1 MSIFIRNCK
10 KWDNQFPIG
19 LLNTIQ
25 GKILVTLNHLRL
37 YIFCTILHIV
47 FANCTARF
55 IRDITSP
62 EEKSLKVSA
71 VGDIMVH
78 STQLTSAFD
87 PKCKCYNFHPV
98 FKNVKEYLVSADI
111 AFGNLETT
119 LPGDAKLFAGYPQF
133 GAPDEL
139 AVALKDIGFDILTT
153 SNNHSVDTGRK
164 GIDHTIDTL
173 DQLGIHHLGTYKSV
187 EEFEKNRILQYS
199 KNGINIVF
207 LSYSYSTNG
216 ILVPKEKVV
225 NLIDKV
231 RISEDIQL
239 AKKLHPDVIIV
250 AYHFGT
256 EYARFPDKFQ
266 KEMVDFAF
274 QEGAD
279 IILGGH
285 PHVLQPFEVA
295 WIVDKYGERKQRMVI
310 YSLGNFVSG
319 QIKRYTNGGMIFNFK
334 LTKKVQS
341 GKTQIS
347 IEDVGYTPVF
357 VFVSNE
363 KTGFQ
368 YNLLPV
374 EKFLKNDQ
382 ELKLTPAAYKSM
394 LEFYEDTNSHLQKN
408 SLIVGANQLP

>member
-1 MSIFIRNCK
+1 MPKIKLTFYYLFPFLLFFFSNCS
-10 KWDNQFPIG
+10 
-19 LLNTIQ
+19 T
-25 GKILVTLNHLRL
+25 H
-37 YIFCTILHIV
+37 
-47 FANCTARF
+47 F
-55 IRDITSP
+55 IRDLTTP
-62 EEKSLKVSA
+62 EEKTVQVSA

-87 PKCKCYNFHPV
+87 PKCKCHNFHPV
-98 FKNVKEYLVSADI
+98 FKNIKEYLVSADI

-119 LPGDAKLFAGYPQF
+119 LPGDSKLFAGYPQF

-139 AVALKDIGFDILTT
+139 AHALKDAGFDILTT

-173 DQLGIHHLGTYKSV
+173 DSLGISHLGTYKSI
-187 EEFEKNRILQYS
+187 EEFEKNRILLYT
-199 KNGINIVF
+199 KNGINFAF

-216 ILVPKEKVV
+216 IAIPKDKVV
-225 NLIDKV
+225 NIIDKD
-231 RISEDIQL
+231 RIREDIQL
-239 AKKLHPDVIIV
+239 ARSKKPDVLIV

-285 PHVLQPFEVA
+285 PHVLQPYELD
-295 WIVDKYGERKQRMVI
+295 WIQDKYGERKQRLVI

-334 LTKKVQS
+334 LTKKMQS

-347 IEDVGYTPVF
+347 IQDVGYVPVF
-357 VFVSNE
+357 VYVSND
-363 KTGFQ
+363 KSGYQ
-368 YNLLPV
+368 YNVLPV
-374 EKFLKNDQ
+374 EKYLKNDQ
-382 ELKLTPAAYKSM
+382 EMKLTPMAHRAM

-408 SLIVGANQLP
+408 SLVGANTLP

>member
-1 MSIFIRNCK
+1 MPKIKLTFYYLFPFLLFFFSNCS
-10 KWDNQFPIG
+10 
-19 LLNTIQ
+19 T
-25 GKILVTLNHLRL
+25 H
-37 YIFCTILHIV
+37 
-47 FANCTARF
+47 F
-55 IRDITSP
+55 IRDLTTP
-62 EEKSLKVSA
+62 EEKTVQVSA

-87 PKCKCYNFHPV
+87 PKCKCHNFHPV
-98 FKNVKEYLVSADI
+98 FKNIKEYLVSADI

-119 LPGDAKLFAGYPQF
+119 LPGDSKLFAGYPQF

-139 AVALKDIGFDILTT
+139 AHALKDAGFDILTT

-173 DQLGIHHLGTYKSV
+173 DSLGIRHLGTYKSI
-187 EEFEKNRILQYS
+187 EEFEKNRILLYT
-199 KNGINIVF
+199 KNGINFAF

-216 ILVPKEKVV
+216 IAIPKDKVV
-225 NLIDKV
+225 NIIDKD
-231 RISEDIQL
+231 RIREDIQL
-239 AKKLHPDVIIV
+239 ARSKKPDVLIV

-285 PHVLQPFEVA
+285 PHVLQPYELDL
-295 WIVDKYGERKQRMVI
+295 IQDKYGERKQRLVI

-334 LTKKVQS
+334 LTKKMQT
-341 GKTQIS
+341 GKTEIS
-347 IEDVGYTPVF
+347 IQDVGYVPVF
-357 VFVSNE
+357 VYVSND
-363 KTGFQ
+363 KSGYQ
-368 YNLLPV
+368 YNVLPV
-374 EKFLKNDQ
+374 EKYLKNDQ
-382 ELKLTPAAYKSM
+382 EMKLTPTAYRSM

-408 SLIVGANQLP
+408 SLLGVNALP

>member
-1 MSIFIRNCK
+1 MPKIKHKFYYLFPFLLFFFSNCS
-10 KWDNQFPIG
+10 
-19 LLNTIQ
+19 T
-25 GKILVTLNHLRL
+25 H
-37 YIFCTILHIV
+37 
-47 FANCTARF
+47 F
-55 IRDITSP
+55 IRDLTTP
-62 EEKSLKVSA
+62 EEKTVQVSA

-87 PKCKCYNFHPV
+87 PKCKCHNFHPV
-98 FKNVKEYLVSADI
+98 FKNIKEYLVSADI

-119 LPGDAKLFAGYPQF
+119 LPGDSKLFAGYPQF

-139 AVALKDIGFDILTT
+139 AHALKDAGFDILTT

-173 DQLGIHHLGTYKSV
+173 DSLGISHLGTYKSI
-187 EEFEKNRILQYS
+187 EEFEKNRILLYT
-199 KNGINIVF
+199 KNGINFAF

-216 ILVPKEKVV
+216 IAIPKDKVV
-225 NLIDKV
+225 NIIDKD
-231 RISEDIQL
+231 RIREDIQL
-239 AKKLHPDVIIV
+239 ARSKKPDVLIV

-285 PHVLQPFEVA
+285 PHVLQPYELD
-295 WIVDKYGERKQRMVI
+295 WIQDKYGERKQRLVI

-334 LTKKVQS
+334 LTKKMQS

-347 IEDVGYTPVF
+347 IQDVGYVPVF
-357 VFVSNE
+357 VYVSND
-363 KTGFQ
+363 KSGYQ
-368 YNLLPV
+368 YNVLPV
-374 EKFLKNDQ
+374 EKYLKNDQ
-382 ELKLTPAAYKSM
+382 EMKLTPMAHRAM

-408 SLIVGANQLP
+408 SLVGANTLP

>member
-1 MSIFIRNCK
+1 MPKIKHKFYYLFPFLLFFFSNCS
-10 KWDNQFPIG
+10 
-19 LLNTIQ
+19 T
-25 GKILVTLNHLRL
+25 H
-37 YIFCTILHIV
+37 
-47 FANCTARF
+47 F
-55 IRDITSP
+55 IRDLTTP
-62 EEKSLKVSA
+62 EEKTVQVSA

-87 PKCKCYNFHPV
+87 PKCKCHNFHPV
-98 FKNVKEYLVSADI
+98 FKNIKEYLVSADI

-119 LPGDAKLFAGYPQF
+119 LPGDSKLFAGYPQF

-139 AVALKDIGFDILTT
+139 AHALKDAGFDILTT

-173 DQLGIHHLGTYKSV
+173 DSLGISHLGTYKSI
-187 EEFEKNRILQYS
+187 EEFEKNRILLYT
-199 KNGINIVF
+199 KNGINFAF

-216 ILVPKEKVV
+216 IAIPKDKVV
-225 NLIDKV
+225 NIIDKD
-231 RISEDIQL
+231 RIREDIQL
-239 AKKLHPDVIIV
+239 ARSKKPDVLIV

-285 PHVLQPFEVA
+285 PHVLQPYELD
-295 WIVDKYGERKQRMVI
+295 WIQDKYGERKQRLVI

-334 LTKKVQS
+334 LTKKMQT
-341 GKTQIS
+341 GKTEIS
-347 IEDVGYTPVF
+347 IQDVGYVPVF
-357 VFVSNE
+357 VYVSND
-363 KTGFQ
+363 KSGYQ
-368 YNLLPV
+368 YNVLPV
-374 EKFLKNDQ
+374 EKYLKNDQ
-382 ELKLTPAAYKSM
+382 EMKLTPTAYRSM

-408 SLIVGANQLP
+408 SLLGVNALP

>member
-1 MSIFIRNCK
+1 MPKIKLTFYYLFPFLLFFFSNCS
-10 KWDNQFPIG
+10 
-19 LLNTIQ
+19 T
-25 GKILVTLNHLRL
+25 H
-37 YIFCTILHIV
+37 
-47 FANCTARF
+47 F
-55 IRDITSP
+55 IRDLTTP
-62 EEKSLKVSA
+62 EEKTVQVSA

-87 PKCKCYNFHPV
+87 PKCKCHNFHPV
-98 FKNVKEYLVSADI
+98 FKNIKEYLVSADI

-119 LPGDAKLFAGYPQF
+119 LPGDSKLFAGYPQF

-139 AVALKDIGFDILTT
+139 AHALKDAGFDILTT

-173 DQLGIHHLGTYKSV
+173 DSLGISHLGTYKSI
-187 EEFEKNRILQYS
+187 EEFEKNRILLYT
-199 KNGINIVF
+199 KNGINFAF

-216 ILVPKEKVV
+216 IAIPKDKVV
-225 NLIDKV
+225 NIIDKD
-231 RISEDIQL
+231 RIREDIQL
-239 AKKLHPDVIIV
+239 ARSKKPDVLIV

-285 PHVLQPFEVA
+285 PHVLQPYELD
-295 WIVDKYGERKQRMVI
+295 WIQDKYGERKQRLVI

-334 LTKKVQS
+334 LTKKMQS

-347 IEDVGYTPVF
+347 IQDVGYVPVF
-357 VFVSNE
+357 VYVSND
-363 KTGFQ
+363 KSGYQ
-368 YNLLPV
+368 YNVLPV
-374 EKFLKNDQ
+374 EKYLKNDQ
-382 ELKLTPAAYKSM
+382 EMKLTPTAYRSM

-408 SLIVGANQLP
+408 SLVGANTLP

>member
-1 MSIFIRNCK
+1 MPKIKLKFYYLFPFLLFFFSNCS
-10 KWDNQFPIG
+10 
-19 LLNTIQ
+19 T
-25 GKILVTLNHLRL
+25 H
-37 YIFCTILHIV
+37 
-47 FANCTARF
+47 F
-55 IRDITSP
+55 IRDLTTP
-62 EEKSLKVSA
+62 EEKTVQVSA

-87 PKCKCYNFHPV
+87 PKCKCHNFHPV
-98 FKNVKEYLVSADI
+98 FKNIKEYLVSADI

-119 LPGDAKLFAGYPQF
+119 LPGDSKLFAGYPQF

-139 AVALKDIGFDILTT
+139 AHALKDAGFDILTT

-173 DQLGIHHLGTYKSV
+173 DSLGIRHLGTYKSI
-187 EEFEKNRILQYS
+187 EEFEKNRILLYT
-199 KNGINIVF
+199 KNGINFAF

-216 ILVPKEKVV
+216 IAIPKDKVV
-225 NLIDKV
+225 NIIDKD
-231 RISEDIQL
+231 RIREDIQL
-239 AKKLHPDVIIV
+239 ARSKKPDVLIV

-285 PHVLQPFEVA
+285 PHVLQPYELDL
-295 WIVDKYGERKQRMVI
+295 IQDKYGERKQRLVI

-334 LTKKVQS
+334 LTKKMQT
-341 GKTQIS
+341 GKTEIS
-347 IEDVGYTPVF
+347 IQDVGYVPVF
-357 VFVSNE
+357 VYVSND
-363 KTGFQ
+363 KSGYQ
-368 YNLLPV
+368 YNVLPV
-374 EKFLKNDQ
+374 EKYLKNDQ
-382 ELKLTPAAYKSM
+382 EMKLTPTAYRSM
-394 LEFYEDTNSHLQKN
+394 IEFYEDTNSHLQKN
-408 SLIVGANQLP
+408 SLLGVNALP

>member
-1 MSIFIRNCK
+1 MPKIKLKFYYLFPFLLFFFSNCS
-10 KWDNQFPIG
+10 
-19 LLNTIQ
+19 T
-25 GKILVTLNHLRL
+25 H
-37 YIFCTILHIV
+37 
-47 FANCTARF
+47 F
-55 IRDITSP
+55 IRDLTTP
-62 EEKSLKVSA
+62 EEKTVQVSA

-87 PKCKCYNFHPV
+87 PKCKCHNFHPV
-98 FKNVKEYLVSADI
+98 FKNIKEYLVSADI

-119 LPGDAKLFAGYPQF
+119 LPGDSKLFAGYPQF

-139 AVALKDIGFDILTT
+139 AHALKDAGFDILTT

-173 DQLGIHHLGTYKSV
+173 DSLGIRHLGTYKSI
-187 EEFEKNRILQYS
+187 EEFEKNRILLYT
-199 KNGINIVF
+199 KNGINFAF

-216 ILVPKEKVV
+216 IAIPKDKVV
-225 NLIDKV
+225 NIIDKD
-231 RISEDIQL
+231 RIREDIQL
-239 AKKLHPDVIIV
+239 ARSKKPDVLIV

-285 PHVLQPFEVA
+285 PHVLQPYELDL
-295 WIVDKYGERKQRMVI
+295 IQDKYGERKQRLVI

-334 LTKKVQS
+334 LTKKMQT
-341 GKTQIS
+341 GKTEIS
-347 IEDVGYTPVF
+347 IQDVGYVPVF
-357 VFVSNE
+357 VYVSND
-363 KTGFQ
+363 KSGYQ
-368 YNLLPV
+368 YNVLPV
-374 EKFLKNDQ
+374 EKYLKNDQ
-382 ELKLTPAAYKSM
+382 EMKLTPTAYRSM

-408 SLIVGANQLP
+408 SLLGVNALP

>member
-1 MSIFIRNCK
+1 MPKIKLKFYYLFPFLLFFFSNCS
-10 KWDNQFPIG
+10 
-19 LLNTIQ
+19 T
-25 GKILVTLNHLRL
+25 H
-37 YIFCTILHIV
+37 
-47 FANCTARF
+47 F
-55 IRDITSP
+55 IRDLTTP
-62 EEKSLKVSA
+62 EEKTVQVSA

-87 PKCKCYNFHPV
+87 PKCKCHNFHPV
-98 FKNVKEYLVSADI
+98 FKNIKEYLVSADI

-119 LPGDAKLFAGYPQF
+119 LPGDSKLFAGYPQF

-139 AVALKDIGFDILTT
+139 AHALKDAGFDILTT

-173 DQLGIHHLGTYKSV
+173 DSLGIRHLGTYKSI
-187 EEFEKNRILQYS
+187 EEFEKNRILLYT
-199 KNGINIVF
+199 KNGINFAF

-216 ILVPKEKVV
+216 IAIPKDKVV
-225 NLIDKV
+225 NIIDKD
-231 RISEDIQL
+231 RIREDIQL
-239 AKKLHPDVIIV
+239 ARSKKPDVLIV

-285 PHVLQPFEVA
+285 PHVLQPYELD
-295 WIVDKYGERKQRMVI
+295 WIQDKYGERKQRLVI

-334 LTKKVQS
+334 LTKKMQT
-341 GKTQIS
+341 GKTEIS
-347 IEDVGYTPVF
+347 IQDVGYVPVF
-357 VFVSNE
+357 VYVSND
-363 KTGFQ
+363 KSGYQ
-368 YNLLPV
+368 YNVLPV
-374 EKFLKNDQ
+374 EKYLKNDQ
-382 ELKLTPAAYKSM
+382 EMKLTPTAYRSM

-408 SLIVGANQLP
+408 SLLGVNALP

>member
-1 MSIFIRNCK
+1 MPKIKLKFYYLFPFLLFFFSNCS
-10 KWDNQFPIG
+10 
-19 LLNTIQ
+19 T
-25 GKILVTLNHLRL
+25 H
-37 YIFCTILHIV
+37 
-47 FANCTARF
+47 F
-55 IRDITSP
+55 IRDLTTP
-62 EEKSLKVSA
+62 EEKTVQVSA

-87 PKCKCYNFHPV
+87 PKCKCHNFHPV
-98 FKNVKEYLVSADI
+98 FKNIKEYLVSADI

-119 LPGDAKLFAGYPQF
+119 LPGDSKLFAGYPQF

-139 AVALKDIGFDILTT
+139 AHALKDAGFDILTT

-173 DQLGIHHLGTYKSV
+173 DSLGISHLGTYKSI
-187 EEFEKNRILQYS
+187 EEFEKNRILLYT
-199 KNGINIVF
+199 KNGINFAF

-216 ILVPKEKVV
+216 IAIPKDKVV
-225 NLIDKV
+225 NIIDKD
-231 RISEDIQL
+231 RIREDIQL
-239 AKKLHPDVIIV
+239 ARSKKPDVLIV

-285 PHVLQPFEVA
+285 PHVLQPYELDL
-295 WIVDKYGERKQRMVI
+295 IQDKYGERKQRLVI

-334 LTKKVQS
+334 LTKKMQT
-341 GKTQIS
+341 GKTEIS
-347 IEDVGYTPVF
+347 IQDVGYVPVF
-357 VFVSNE
+357 VYVSND
-363 KTGFQ
+363 KSGYQ
-368 YNLLPV
+368 YNVLPV
-374 EKFLKNDQ
+374 EKYLKNDQ
-382 ELKLTPAAYKSM
+382 EMKLTPTAYRSM

-408 SLIVGANQLP
+408 SLLGVNALP

>member
-1 MSIFIRNCK
+1 MPKIKLTFYYLFPFLLFFFSNCS
-10 KWDNQFPIG
+10 
-19 LLNTIQ
+19 T
-25 GKILVTLNHLRL
+25 H
-37 YIFCTILHIV
+37 
-47 FANCTARF
+47 F
-55 IRDITSP
+55 IRDLTTP
-62 EEKSLKVSA
+62 EEKTVQVSA

-87 PKCKCYNFHPV
+87 PKCKCHNFHPV
-98 FKNVKEYLVSADI
+98 FKNIKEYLVSADI

-119 LPGDAKLFAGYPQF
+119 LPGDSKLFAGYPQF

-139 AVALKDIGFDILTT
+139 AHALKDAGFDILTT

-173 DQLGIHHLGTYKSV
+173 DSLGISHLGTYKSI
-187 EEFEKNRILQYS
+187 EEFEKNRILLYT
-199 KNGINIVF
+199 KNGINFAF

-216 ILVPKEKVV
+216 IAIPKDKVV
-225 NLIDKV
+225 NIIDKD
-231 RISEDIQL
+231 RIREDIQL
-239 AKKLHPDVIIV
+239 ARSKKPDVLIV

-285 PHVLQPFEVA
+285 PHVLQPYELDL
-295 WIVDKYGERKQRMVI
+295 IQDKYGERKQRLVI

-334 LTKKVQS
+334 LTKKMQT
-341 GKTQIS
+341 GKTEIS
-347 IEDVGYTPVF
+347 IQDVGYVPVF
-357 VFVSNE
+357 VYVSND
-363 KTGFQ
+363 KSGYQ
-368 YNLLPV
+368 YNVLPV
-374 EKFLKNDQ
+374 EKYLKNDQ
-382 ELKLTPAAYKSM
+382 EMKLTPTAYRSM

-408 SLIVGANQLP
+408 SLLGVNALP

>member
-1 MSIFIRNCK
+1 MPKIKHKFYYLFPFLLFFFSNCS
-10 KWDNQFPIG
+10 
-19 LLNTIQ
+19 T
-25 GKILVTLNHLRL
+25 H
-37 YIFCTILHIV
+37 
-47 FANCTARF
+47 F
-55 IRDITSP
+55 IRDLTTP
-62 EEKSLKVSA
+62 EEKTVQVSA

-87 PKCKCYNFHPV
+87 PKCKCHNFHPV
-98 FKNVKEYLVSADI
+98 FKNIKEYLVSADI

-119 LPGDAKLFAGYPQF
+119 LPGDSKLFAGYPQF

-139 AVALKDIGFDILTT
+139 AHALKDAGFDILTT

-173 DQLGIHHLGTYKSV
+173 DSLGIRHLGTYKSI
-187 EEFEKNRILQYS
+187 EEFEKNRILLYT
-199 KNGINIVF
+199 KNGINFAF

-216 ILVPKEKVV
+216 IAIPKDKVV
-225 NLIDKV
+225 NIIDKD
-231 RISEDIQL
+231 RIREDIQL
-239 AKKLHPDVIIV
+239 ARSKKPDVLIV

-285 PHVLQPFEVA
+285 PHVLQPYELDL
-295 WIVDKYGERKQRMVI
+295 IQDKYGERKQRLVI

-334 LTKKVQS
+334 LTKKMQT
-341 GKTQIS
+341 GKTEIS
-347 IEDVGYTPVF
+347 IQDVGYVPVF
-357 VFVSNE
+357 VYVSND
-363 KTGFQ
+363 KSGYQ
-368 YNLLPV
+368 YNVLPV
-374 EKFLKNDQ
+374 EKYLKNDQ
-382 ELKLTPAAYKSM
+382 EMKLTPTAYRSM

-408 SLIVGANQLP
+408 SLLGVNALP

>member
-1 MSIFIRNCK
+1 MPKIKLKFYYLFPFLLFFFSNCS
-10 KWDNQFPIG
+10 
-19 LLNTIQ
+19 T
-25 GKILVTLNHLRL
+25 H
-37 YIFCTILHIV
+37 
-47 FANCTARF
+47 F
-55 IRDITSP
+55 IRDLTTP
-62 EEKSLKVSA
+62 EEKTVQVSA

-87 PKCKCYNFHPV
+87 PKCKCHNFHPV
-98 FKNVKEYLVSADI
+98 FKNIKEYLVSADI

-119 LPGDAKLFAGYPQF
+119 LPGDSKLFAGYPQF
-133 GAPDEL
+133 GAPDEV
-139 AVALKDIGFDILTT
+139 AHALKDAGFDILTT

-173 DQLGIHHLGTYKSV
+173 DSLGIRHLGTYKSI
-187 EEFEKNRILQYS
+187 EEFEKNRILLYT
-199 KNGINIVF
+199 KNGINFAF

-216 ILVPKEKVV
+216 IAIPKDKVV
-225 NLIDKV
+225 NIIDKD
-231 RISEDIQL
+231 RIREDIQL
-239 AKKLHPDVIIV
+239 ARSKKPDVLIV

-285 PHVLQPFEVA
+285 PHVLQPYELD
-295 WIVDKYGERKQRMVI
+295 WIQDKYGERKQRLVI

-334 LTKKVQS
+334 LTKKMQS

-347 IEDVGYTPVF
+347 IQDVGYVPVF
-357 VFVSNE
+357 VYVSND
-363 KTGFQ
+363 KSGYQ
-368 YNLLPV
+368 YNVLPV
-374 EKFLKNDQ
+374 EKYLKNDQ
-382 ELKLTPAAYKSM
+382 EMKLTPTAYRSM

-408 SLIVGANQLP
+408 SLLGVNALP

>member
-1 MSIFIRNCK
+1 MPKIKLTFYYLFPFLLFFFSNCS
-10 KWDNQFPIG
+10 
-19 LLNTIQ
+19 T
-25 GKILVTLNHLRL
+25 H
-37 YIFCTILHIV
+37 
-47 FANCTARF
+47 F
-55 IRDITSP
+55 IRDLTTP
-62 EEKSLKVSA
+62 EEKTVQVSA

-87 PKCKCYNFHPV
+87 PKCKCHNFHPV
-98 FKNVKEYLVSADI
+98 FKNIKEYLVSADI

-119 LPGDAKLFAGYPQF
+119 LPGDSKLFAGYPQF

-139 AVALKDIGFDILTT
+139 AHALKDAGFDILTT

-173 DQLGIHHLGTYKSV
+173 DSLGIRHLGTYKSI
-187 EEFEKNRILQYS
+187 EEFEKNRILLYT
-199 KNGINIVF
+199 KNGINFAF

-216 ILVPKEKVV
+216 IAIPKDKVV
-225 NLIDKV
+225 NIIDKD
-231 RISEDIQL
+231 RIREDIQL
-239 AKKLHPDVIIV
+239 ARSKKPDVLIV

-285 PHVLQPFEVA
+285 PHVLQPYELD
-295 WIVDKYGERKQRMVI
+295 WIQDKYGERKQRLVI

-334 LTKKVQS
+334 LTKKMQS

-347 IEDVGYTPVF
+347 IQDVGYVPVF
-357 VFVSNE
+357 VYVSND
-363 KTGFQ
+363 KSGYQ
-368 YNLLPV
+368 YNVLPV
-374 EKFLKNDQ
+374 EKYLKNDQ
-382 ELKLTPAAYKSM
+382 EMKLTPMAHRAM

-408 SLIVGANQLP
+408 SLVGANTLP

>member
-1 MSIFIRNCK
+1 MPKIKLTFYYLFPFLLFFFSNCS
-10 KWDNQFPIG
+10 
-19 LLNTIQ
+19 T
-25 GKILVTLNHLRL
+25 H
-37 YIFCTILHIV
+37 
-47 FANCTARF
+47 F
-55 IRDITSP
+55 IRDLTTP
-62 EEKSLKVSA
+62 EEKTVQVSA

-87 PKCKCYNFHPV
+87 PKCKCHNFHPV
-98 FKNVKEYLVSADI
+98 FKNIKEYLVSADI

-119 LPGDAKLFAGYPQF
+119 LPGDSKLFAGYPQF

-139 AVALKDIGFDILTT
+139 AQALKDAGFDILTT

-173 DQLGIHHLGTYKSV
+173 DSLGISHLGTYKSI
-187 EEFEKNRILQYS
+187 EEFEKNRILLYT
-199 KNGINIVF
+199 KNGINFAF

-216 ILVPKEKVV
+216 IAIPKDKVV
-225 NLIDKV
+225 NIIDKD
-231 RISEDIQL
+231 RIREDIQL
-239 AKKLHPDVIIV
+239 ARSKKPDVLIV

-285 PHVLQPFEVA
+285 PHVLQPYELD
-295 WIVDKYGERKQRMVI
+295 WIQDKYGERKQRLVI

-334 LTKKVQS
+334 LTKKILS
-341 GKTQIS
+341 GKTEIS
-347 IEDVGYTPVF
+347 IKDVGYVPVF
-357 VFVSNE
+357 VYVSND
-363 KTGFQ
+363 KSGYQ
-368 YNLLPV
+368 YNVLPI
-374 EKFLKNDQ
+374 EKYLKNDQ
-382 ELKLTPAAYKSM
+382 EMKLTPMAHRAM

-408 SLIVGANQLP
+408 SLVGVNALP

>member
-1 MSIFIRNCK
+1 MPKIKHKFYYLFPFLLFFFSNCS
-10 KWDNQFPIG
+10 
-19 LLNTIQ
+19 T
-25 GKILVTLNHLRL
+25 H
-37 YIFCTILHIV
+37 
-47 FANCTARF
+47 F
-55 IRDITSP
+55 IRDLTTP
-62 EEKSLKVSA
+62 EEKTVQVSA

-87 PKCKCYNFHPV
+87 PKCKCHNFHPV
-98 FKNVKEYLVSADI
+98 FKNIKEYLVSADI

-119 LPGDAKLFAGYPQF
+119 LPGDSKLFAGYPQF

-139 AVALKDIGFDILTT
+139 AHALKDAGFDILTT

-173 DQLGIHHLGTYKSV
+173 DSLGIRHLGTYKSI
-187 EEFEKNRILQYS
+187 EEFEKNRILLYT
-199 KNGINIVF
+199 KNGINFAF

-216 ILVPKEKVV
+216 IAIPKDKVV
-225 NLIDKV
+225 NIIDKD
-231 RISEDIQL
+231 RIREDIQL
-239 AKKLHPDVIIV
+239 ARSKKPDVLIV

-285 PHVLQPFEVA
+285 PHVLQPYELDL
-295 WIVDKYGERKQRMVI
+295 IQDKYGERKQRLVI

-334 LTKKVQS
+334 LTKKMQT
-341 GKTQIS
+341 GKTEIS
-347 IEDVGYTPVF
+347 IQDVGYVPVF
-357 VFVSNE
+357 VYVSND
-363 KTGFQ
+363 KSGYQ
-368 YNLLPV
+368 YNVLPV
-374 EKFLKNDQ
+374 EKYLKNDQ
-382 ELKLTPAAYKSM
+382 EMKLTPTAYRSM
-394 LEFYEDTNSHLQKN
+394 IEFYEDTNSHLQKN
-408 SLIVGANQLP
+408 SLLGVNALP

>member
-1 MSIFIRNCK
+1 MPKIKLTFYYLFPFLLFFFSNCS
-10 KWDNQFPIG
+10 
-19 LLNTIQ
+19 T
-25 GKILVTLNHLRL
+25 H
-37 YIFCTILHIV
+37 
-47 FANCTARF
+47 F
-55 IRDITSP
+55 IRDLTTP
-62 EEKSLKVSA
+62 EEKTVQVSA

-87 PKCKCYNFHPV
+87 PKCKCHNFHPV
-98 FKNVKEYLVSADI
+98 FKNIKEYLVSADI

-119 LPGDAKLFAGYPQF
+119 LPGDSKLFAGYPQF

-139 AVALKDIGFDILTT
+139 AHALKDTGFDILTT

-173 DQLGIHHLGTYKSV
+173 DSLGIRHLGTYKSI
-187 EEFEKNRILQYS
+187 EEFEKNRILLYT
-199 KNGINIVF
+199 KNGINFAF

-216 ILVPKEKVV
+216 IAIPKDKVV
-225 NLIDKV
+225 NIIDKD
-231 RISEDIQL
+231 RIREDIQL
-239 AKKLHPDVIIV
+239 ARSKKPDVLIV

-285 PHVLQPFEVA
+285 PHVLQPYELD
-295 WIVDKYGERKQRMVI
+295 WIQDKYGERKQRLVI

-334 LTKKVQS
+334 LTKKIES
-341 GKTQIS
+341 GKTEIS
-347 IEDVGYTPVF
+347 IKDVGYVPVF
-357 VFVSNE
+357 VYVSND
-363 KTGFQ
+363 KSGYQ
-368 YNLLPV
+368 YNVLPV
-374 EKFLKNDQ
+374 EKYLKNDQ
-382 ELKLTPAAYKSM
+382 EMKLTPMAYRSM

-408 SLIVGANQLP
+408 SLLGANTLP

>member
-1 MSIFIRNCK
+1 MPKIKHKFYYLFPFLLFFFSNCS
-10 KWDNQFPIG
+10 
-19 LLNTIQ
+19 T
-25 GKILVTLNHLRL
+25 H
-37 YIFCTILHIV
+37 
-47 FANCTARF
+47 F
-55 IRDITSP
+55 IRDLTTP
-62 EEKSLKVSA
+62 EEKTVQVSA

-87 PKCKCYNFHPV
+87 PKCKCHNFHPV
-98 FKNVKEYLVSADI
+98 FKNIKEYLVSADI

-119 LPGDAKLFAGYPQF
+119 LPGDSKLFAGYPQF

-139 AVALKDIGFDILTT
+139 AHALKDAGFDILTT

-173 DQLGIHHLGTYKSV
+173 DSLGIRHLGTYKSI
-187 EEFEKNRILQYS
+187 EEFEKNRILLYT
-199 KNGINIVF
+199 KNGINFAF

-216 ILVPKEKVV
+216 IAIPKDKVV
-225 NLIDKV
+225 NIIDKD
-231 RISEDIQL
+231 RIREDIQL
-239 AKKLHPDVIIV
+239 ARSKKPDVLIV

-285 PHVLQPFEVA
+285 PHVLQPYELD
-295 WIVDKYGERKQRMVI
+295 WIQDKYGERKQRLVI

-334 LTKKVQS
+334 LTKKIQS

-347 IEDVGYTPVF
+347 IQDVGYVPVF
-357 VFVSNE
+357 VYVSND
-363 KTGFQ
+363 KSGYQ
-368 YNLLPV
+368 YNVLPV
-374 EKFLKNDQ
+374 EKYLKNDQ
-382 ELKLTPAAYKSM
+382 EMKLTPMAHRAM

-408 SLIVGANQLP
+408 SLVGANTLP

>member
-1 MSIFIRNCK
+1 MPKIKLTFYYLFPFLLFFFSNCS
-10 KWDNQFPIG
+10 
-19 LLNTIQ
+19 T
-25 GKILVTLNHLRL
+25 H
-37 YIFCTILHIV
+37 
-47 FANCTARF
+47 F
-55 IRDITSP
+55 IRDLTTP
-62 EEKSLKVSA
+62 EEKTVQVSA

-87 PKCKCYNFHPV
+87 PKCKCHNFHPV
-98 FKNVKEYLVSADI
+98 FKNIKEYLVSADI

-119 LPGDAKLFAGYPQF
+119 LPGDSKLFAGYPQF

-139 AVALKDIGFDILTT
+139 AHALKDAGFDILTT

-173 DQLGIHHLGTYKSV
+173 DSLGISHLGTYKSI
-187 EEFEKNRILQYS
+187 EEFEKNRILLYT
-199 KNGINIVF
+199 KNGINFAF

-216 ILVPKEKVV
+216 IAIPKDKVV
-225 NLIDKV
+225 NIIDKD
-231 RISEDIQL
+231 RIREDIQL
-239 AKKLHPDVIIV
+239 ARSKKPDVLIV

-285 PHVLQPFEVA
+285 PHVLQPYELDL
-295 WIVDKYGERKQRMVI
+295 IQDKYGERKQRLVI

-334 LTKKVQS
+334 LTKKMQS

-347 IEDVGYTPVF
+347 IQDVGYVPVF
-357 VFVSNE
+357 VYVSND
-363 KTGFQ
+363 KSGYQ
-368 YNLLPV
+368 YNVLPV
-374 EKFLKNDQ
+374 EKYLKNDQ
-382 ELKLTPAAYKSM
+382 EMKLTPMAHRAM

-408 SLIVGANQLP
+408 SLVGANTLP

>member
-1 MSIFIRNCK
+1 MPKIKLKFYYLFPFLLFFFSNCS
-10 KWDNQFPIG
+10 
-19 LLNTIQ
+19 T
-25 GKILVTLNHLRL
+25 H
-37 YIFCTILHIV
+37 
-47 FANCTARF
+47 F
-55 IRDITSP
+55 IRDLTTP
-62 EEKSLKVSA
+62 EEKTVQVSA

-87 PKCKCYNFHPV
+87 PKCKCHNFHPV
-98 FKNVKEYLVSADI
+98 FKNIKEYLVSADI

-119 LPGDAKLFAGYPQF
+119 LPGDSKLFAGYPQF

-139 AVALKDIGFDILTT
+139 AHALKDAGFDILTT

-173 DQLGIHHLGTYKSV
+173 DSLGISHLGTYKSI
-187 EEFEKNRILQYS
+187 EEFEKNRILLYT
-199 KNGINIVF
+199 KNGINFAF

-216 ILVPKEKVV
+216 IAIPKDKVV
-225 NLIDKV
+225 NIIDKD
-231 RISEDIQL
+231 RIREDIQL
-239 AKKLHPDVIIV
+239 ARSKKPDVLIV

-285 PHVLQPFEVA
+285 PHVLQPYELD
-295 WIVDKYGERKQRMVI
+295 WIQDKYGERKQRLVI

-334 LTKKVQS
+334 LTKKMQS

-347 IEDVGYTPVF
+347 IQDVGYVPVF
-357 VFVSNE
+357 VYVSND
-363 KTGFQ
+363 KSGYQ
-368 YNLLPV
+368 YNVLPV
-374 EKFLKNDQ
+374 EKYLKNDQ
-382 ELKLTPAAYKSM
+382 EMKLTPMAHRAM

-408 SLIVGANQLP
+408 SLVGANTLP

>member
-1 MSIFIRNCK
+1 MPKIKLTFYYLFPFLLFFFSNCS
-10 KWDNQFPIG
+10 
-19 LLNTIQ
+19 T
-25 GKILVTLNHLRL
+25 H
-37 YIFCTILHIV
+37 
-47 FANCTARF
+47 F
-55 IRDITSP
+55 IRDLTTP
-62 EEKSLKVSA
+62 EEKTVQVSA

-87 PKCKCYNFHPV
+87 PKCKCHNFHPV
-98 FKNVKEYLVSADI
+98 FKNIKEYLVSADI

-119 LPGDAKLFAGYPQF
+119 LPGDSKLFAGYPQF

-139 AVALKDIGFDILTT
+139 AHALKDAGFDILTT

-173 DQLGIHHLGTYKSV
+173 DSLGISHLGTYKSI
-187 EEFEKNRILQYS
+187 EEFEKNRILLYT
-199 KNGINIVF
+199 KNGINFAF

-216 ILVPKEKVV
+216 IAIPKDKVV
-225 NLIDKV
+225 NIIDKD
-231 RISEDIQL
+231 RIREDIQL
-239 AKKLHPDVIIV
+239 ARSKKPDVLIV

-285 PHVLQPFEVA
+285 PHVLQPYELD
-295 WIVDKYGERKQRMVI
+295 WIQDKYGERKQRLVI

-334 LTKKVQS
+334 LTKKMQS

-347 IEDVGYTPVF
+347 IQDVGYVPVF
-357 VFVSNE
+357 VYVSND
-363 KTGFQ
+363 KSGYQ
-368 YNLLPV
+368 YNVLPV
-374 EKFLKNDQ
+374 EKYLKNDQ
-382 ELKLTPAAYKSM
+382 EMKLTPTAYRSM

-408 SLIVGANQLP
+408 SLLGVNALP

>member
-1 MSIFIRNCK
+1 MPKIKHKFYYLFPFLLFFFSNCS
-10 KWDNQFPIG
+10 
-19 LLNTIQ
+19 T
-25 GKILVTLNHLRL
+25 H
-37 YIFCTILHIV
+37 
-47 FANCTARF
+47 F
-55 IRDITSP
+55 IRDLTTP
-62 EEKSLKVSA
+62 EEKTVQVSA

-87 PKCKCYNFHPV
+87 PKCKCHNFHPV
-98 FKNVKEYLVSADI
+98 FKNIKEYLVSADI

-119 LPGDAKLFAGYPQF
+119 LPGDSKLFAGYPQF

-139 AVALKDIGFDILTT
+139 AHALKDAGFDILTT

-173 DQLGIHHLGTYKSV
+173 DSLGISHLGTYKSI
-187 EEFEKNRILQYS
+187 EEFEKNRILLYT
-199 KNGINIVF
+199 KNGINFAF

-216 ILVPKEKVV
+216 IAIPKDKVV
-225 NLIDKV
+225 NIIDKD
-231 RISEDIQL
+231 RIREDIQL
-239 AKKLHPDVIIV
+239 ACSKKPDVLIV

-285 PHVLQPFEVA
+285 PHVLQPYELDL
-295 WIVDKYGERKQRMVI
+295 IQDKYGERKQRLVI

-334 LTKKVQS
+334 LTKKMQT
-341 GKTQIS
+341 GKTEIS
-347 IEDVGYTPVF
+347 IQDVGYVPVF
-357 VFVSNE
+357 VYVSND
-363 KTGFQ
+363 KSGYQ
-368 YNLLPV
+368 YNVLPV
-374 EKFLKNDQ
+374 EKYLKNDQ
-382 ELKLTPAAYKSM
+382 EMKLTPTAYRSM

-408 SLIVGANQLP
+408 SLLGVNALP

>member
-1 MSIFIRNCK
+1 MTK
-10 KWDNQFPIG
+10 NQFK
-19 LLNTIQ
+19 LF
-25 GKILVTLNHLRL
+25 
-37 YIFCTILHIV
+37 IFCAVLPIV
-47 FANCTARF
+47 FANCTRHF
-55 IRDITSP
+55 LRDLTAP
-62 EEKSLKVSA
+62 EEKTIQISA

-78 STQLTSAFD
+78 STQLTSAYD
-87 PKCKCYNFHPV
+87 AKCKCHNFHPV
-98 FKNVKEYLVSADI
+98 FKNVKEYLVGSDI

-119 LPGDAKLFAGYPQF
+119 LPGDSKLFAGYPQF

-139 AVALKDIGFDILTT
+139 VHALKGIGFDILTT

-173 DQLGIHHLGTYKSV
+173 DQFGIRHLGTYKSQ
-187 EEFEKNRILQYS
+187 EEFEKNRILLYNV
-199 KNGINIVF
+199 KGFNIAF
-207 LSYSYSTNG
+207 LSYTYSTNG
-216 ILVPKEKVV
+216 IQIPKDKVV
-225 NLIDKV
+225 NLIDKE
-231 RISEDIQL
+231 RISQDIQL
-239 AKKLHPDVIIV
+239 ARKQNPDLVIV

-285 PHVLQPFEVA
+285 PHVLQPYEID
-295 WIVDKYGERKQRMVI
+295 WIQDKYGERKQRMVI

-334 LTKKVQS
+334 LTKKIQN
-341 GKTQIS
+341 GKAQIS
-347 IEDVGYTPVF
+347 IQDVGYVPVF
-357 VFVSNE
+357 VYVSNE

-382 ELKLTPAAYKSM
+382 YLKLTPTAHRSM

-408 SLIVGANQLP
+408 SLVGVNALP

>member
-1 MSIFIRNCK
+1 MPKIKHNFYYLFPFLLFFFSNCS
-10 KWDNQFPIG
+10 
-19 LLNTIQ
+19 T
-25 GKILVTLNHLRL
+25 H
-37 YIFCTILHIV
+37 
-47 FANCTARF
+47 F
-55 IRDITSP
+55 IRDLTTP
-62 EEKSLKVSA
+62 EEKTVQVSA

-87 PKCKCYNFHPV
+87 PKCKCHNFHPV
-98 FKNVKEYLVSADI
+98 FKNIKEYLVSADI

-119 LPGDAKLFAGYPQF
+119 LPGDSKLFAGYPQF

-139 AVALKDIGFDILTT
+139 AHALKDAGFDILTT

-173 DQLGIHHLGTYKSV
+173 DSLGIRHLGTYKSI
-187 EEFEKNRILQYS
+187 EEFEKNRILLYT
-199 KNGINIVF
+199 KNGINFAF

-216 ILVPKEKVV
+216 IAIPKDKVV
-225 NLIDKV
+225 NIIDKD
-231 RISEDIQL
+231 RIREDIQL
-239 AKKLHPDVIIV
+239 ARSKKPDVLIV

-285 PHVLQPFEVA
+285 PHVLQPYELD
-295 WIVDKYGERKQRMVI
+295 WIQDKYGERKQRLVI

-334 LTKKVQS
+334 LTKKMQS

-347 IEDVGYTPVF
+347 IQDVGYVPVF
-357 VFVSNE
+357 VYVSND
-363 KTGFQ
+363 KSGYQ
-368 YNLLPV
+368 YNVLPV
-374 EKFLKNDQ
+374 EKYLKNDQ
-382 ELKLTPAAYKSM
+382 EMKLTPMAHRAM

-408 SLIVGANQLP
+408 SLVGANTLP

>member
-1 MSIFIRNCK
+1 MPKIKLKFYYLFPFLLFFFSNCS
-10 KWDNQFPIG
+10 
-19 LLNTIQ
+19 T
-25 GKILVTLNHLRL
+25 H
-37 YIFCTILHIV
+37 
-47 FANCTARF
+47 F
-55 IRDITSP
+55 IRDLTTP
-62 EEKSLKVSA
+62 EEKTVQVSA

-87 PKCKCYNFHPV
+87 PKCKCHNFHPV
-98 FKNVKEYLVSADI
+98 FKNIKEYLVSADI

-119 LPGDAKLFAGYPQF
+119 LPGDSKLFAGYPQF

-139 AVALKDIGFDILTT
+139 AHALKDAGFDILTT

-173 DQLGIHHLGTYKSV
+173 DSLGIRHLGTYKSI
-187 EEFEKNRILQYS
+187 EEFEKNRILLYT
-199 KNGINIVF
+199 KNGINFAF

-216 ILVPKEKVV
+216 IAIPKAKVV
-225 NLIDKV
+225 NIIDKD
-231 RISEDIQL
+231 RIREDIQL
-239 AKKLHPDVIIV
+239 ARSKKPDVLIV

-285 PHVLQPFEVA
+285 PHVLQPYELDL
-295 WIVDKYGERKQRMVI
+295 IQDKYGERKQRLVI

-334 LTKKVQS
+334 LTKKMQT
-341 GKTQIS
+341 GKTEIS
-347 IEDVGYTPVF
+347 IQDVGYVPVF
-357 VFVSNE
+357 VYVSND
-363 KTGFQ
+363 KSGYQ
-368 YNLLPV
+368 YNVLPV
-374 EKFLKNDQ
+374 EKYLKNDQ
-382 ELKLTPAAYKSM
+382 EMKLTPTAYRSM

-408 SLIVGANQLP
+408 SLLGVNALP

>member
-1 MSIFIRNCK
+1 MPKIKHKFYYLFPFLLFFFSNCS
-10 KWDNQFPIG
+10 
-19 LLNTIQ
+19 T
-25 GKILVTLNHLRL
+25 H
-37 YIFCTILHIV
+37 
-47 FANCTARF
+47 F
-55 IRDITSP
+55 IRDLTTP
-62 EEKSLKVSA
+62 EEKTVQVSA

-87 PKCKCYNFHPV
+87 PKCKCHNFHPV
-98 FKNVKEYLVSADI
+98 FKNIKEYLVSADI

-119 LPGDAKLFAGYPQF
+119 LPGDSKLFAGYPQF

-139 AVALKDIGFDILTT
+139 AHALKDAGFDILTT

-173 DQLGIHHLGTYKSV
+173 DSLGIRHLGTYKSI
-187 EEFEKNRILQYS
+187 EEFEKNRILLYT
-199 KNGINIVF
+199 KNGINFAF

-216 ILVPKEKVV
+216 IAIPKDKVV
-225 NLIDKV
+225 NIIDKD
-231 RISEDIQL
+231 RIREDIQL
-239 AKKLHPDVIIV
+239 ARSKKPDVLIV

-285 PHVLQPFEVA
+285 PHVLQPYELD
-295 WIVDKYGERKQRMVI
+295 WIQDKYGERKQRLVI

-334 LTKKVQS
+334 LTKKMQT
-341 GKTQIS
+341 GKTEIS
-347 IEDVGYTPVF
+347 IQDVGYVPVF
-357 VFVSNE
+357 VYVSND
-363 KTGFQ
+363 KSGYQ
-368 YNLLPV
+368 YNVLPV
-374 EKFLKNDQ
+374 EKYLKNDQ
-382 ELKLTPAAYKSM
+382 EMKLTPMAHRAM

-408 SLIVGANQLP
+408 SLVGANTLP

>member
-1 MSIFIRNCK
+1 MPKIKLTFYYLFPFLLFFFSNCS
-10 KWDNQFPIG
+10 
-19 LLNTIQ
+19 T
-25 GKILVTLNHLRL
+25 H
-37 YIFCTILHIV
+37 
-47 FANCTARF
+47 F
-55 IRDITSP
+55 IRDLTTP
-62 EEKSLKVSA
+62 EEKTVQVSA

-87 PKCKCYNFHPV
+87 PKCKCHNFHPV
-98 FKNVKEYLVSADI
+98 FKNIKEYLVSADI

-119 LPGDAKLFAGYPQF
+119 LPGDSKLFAGYPQF

-139 AVALKDIGFDILTT
+139 AHALKDAGFDILTT

-173 DQLGIHHLGTYKSV
+173 DSLGIRHLGTYKSI
-187 EEFEKNRILQYS
+187 EEFEKNRILLYT
-199 KNGINIVF
+199 KNGINFAF

-216 ILVPKEKVV
+216 IAIPKDKVV
-225 NLIDKV
+225 NIIDKD
-231 RISEDIQL
+231 RIREDIQL
-239 AKKLHPDVIIV
+239 ARSKKPDVLIV

-285 PHVLQPFEVA
+285 PHVLQPYELD
-295 WIVDKYGERKQRMVI
+295 WIQDKYGERKQRLVI

-334 LTKKVQS
+334 LTKKMQS

-347 IEDVGYTPVF
+347 IQDVGYVPVF
-357 VFVSNE
+357 VYVSND
-363 KTGFQ
+363 KSGYQ
-368 YNLLPV
+368 YNVLPV
-374 EKFLKNDQ
+374 EKYLKNDQ
-382 ELKLTPAAYKSM
+382 EMKLTPTAYRSM

-408 SLIVGANQLP
+408 SLLGVNALP